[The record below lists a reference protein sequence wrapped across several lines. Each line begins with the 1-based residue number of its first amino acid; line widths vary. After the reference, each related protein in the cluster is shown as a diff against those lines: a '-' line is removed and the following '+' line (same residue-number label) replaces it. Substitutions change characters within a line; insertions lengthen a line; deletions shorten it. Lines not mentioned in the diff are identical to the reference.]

1 MRIIIH
7 KVYGKCL
14 GVACIDGQR
23 SIIIII
29 IIIILILIIVFSFI
43 III

>member
-1 MRIIIH
+1 VYIH

-29 IIIILILIIVFSFI
+29 ITIFIIIVIVFSFI
-43 III
+43 II